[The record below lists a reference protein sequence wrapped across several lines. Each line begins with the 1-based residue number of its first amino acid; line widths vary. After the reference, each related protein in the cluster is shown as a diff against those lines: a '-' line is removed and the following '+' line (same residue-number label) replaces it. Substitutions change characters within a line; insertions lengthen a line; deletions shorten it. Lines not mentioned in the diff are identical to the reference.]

1 MHEDLATKG
10 ALKDLE
16 ARFDGFSTIEHIAL
30 LKNWF
35 LPKIE
40 RFAGMIDEFEASNE
54 NVRQII
60 R

>member
-54 NVRQII
+54 NVR
-60 R
+60 